1 LFLKSILMYR
11 YSHSR
16 LLICLLLCFL
26 LCSCSELPNG
36 LKTADRIMESAPD
49 SALQILKQ
57 INPHK
62 LYTPSN
68 KAWYAL
74 LISQALDRND
84 IKLESDSIIK
94 TATDYYTGKEP
105 ERAAYAW
112 FYYARIEG
120 NRGNADEEANN
131 LLKAQKFAQFTV
143 NYKLQGL
150 IYSEKA
156 KMYESQKQF
165 DSMIR
170 YNRLSFHS
178 FQLSNSTQN
187 CIISLINLG
196 QGFMYS
202 SRPDSAI
209 PYYTSAGKMALSI
222 RDTLLIST
230 VYKSLGTVYYLQKH
244 FGEALSNYKKA
255 PITHIEVY
263 DANKRYLMAK
273 TYIETGEV
281 DSARNLL
288 NKIVDPHEFAPD
300 YYRLWLS
307 IYEKEGN
314 LKDALRTAIKITYI
328 KDSVNDRKL
337 SVSFA
342 GLDKKYKYQGL
353 QIENQNLIIKNKQ
366 RGIFLLFSL
375 FVLSIFFVVAL
386 FWRLNIKKKQFD
398 VQNEL
403 LEKEKAFVEV
413 EKEKVEKEKE
423 NSTLLEKQLKLQAI
437 LLLNIEQHRT
447 NVIKRPALWKNES
460 KEMHPEQNNTFHEE
474 LIACM
479 DLEYT
484 DISHRLLKDFP
495 SLSKRDILIC
505 CLLLAG
511 FETGMIATIL
521 DVKLDS
527 INKYRYRLRLKFQ
540 LQNSDN
546 LVDYLRQF

>member
-1 LFLKSILMYR
+1 MYTTSCSRFLI
-11 YSHSR
+11 
-16 LLICLLLCFL
+16 CFL
-26 LCSCSELPNG
+26 LCILLYSCSEVPNG
-36 LKTADRIMESAPD
+36 LKTADRLMESAPD
-49 SALQILKQ
+49 SALRILKN
-57 INPHK
+57 INLNK

-68 KAWYAL
+68 KALYSL
-74 LISQALDRND
+74 LMSQALDRND
-84 IKLESDSIIK
+84 IKLETDSIIK
-94 TATDYYTGKEP
+94 TAYDYYTAKEP
-105 ERAAYAW
+105 ERAAYAC
-112 FYYARIEG
+112 FYRARIDG
-120 NRGNADEEANN
+120 NRGKADEQADN
-131 LLKAQKFAQFTV
+131 LLKAQTFARNTV

-150 IYSEKA
+150 IYIEKA
-156 KMYESQKQF
+156 KMYESQKLF
-165 DSMIR
+165 DSLIHYSRM
-170 YNRLSFHS
+170 SFHS

-187 CIISLINLG
+187 SIISLVNLG
-196 QGFMYS
+196 HGFLYS

-209 PYYTSAGKMALSI
+209 RYLTFAGKMALTI
-222 RDTLLIST
+222 HDTLMLST
-230 VYKSLGTVYYLQKH
+230 VYKSLGSVYFMQNH
-244 FGEALSNYKKA
+244 FPEALNYYKRA
-255 PITHIEVY
+255 PITHIGVY
-263 DANKRYLMAK
+263 DANKWYLMAK
-273 TYIETGEV
+273 TYIELGEI
-281 DSARNLL
+281 DSAKILL
-288 NKIVDPHEFAPD
+288 KKINNPQEFAPD
-300 YYRLWLS
+300 YYNLWLS

-314 LKDALRTAIKITYI
+314 LKTALRTAIKII
-328 KDSVNDRKL
+328 DVKDSVNDRKL
-337 SVSFA
+337 TVSFA

-366 RGIFLLFSL
+366 RGIFLLLNL
-375 FVLSIFFVVAL
+375 FVLSIFVVVAL

-403 LEKEKAFVEV
+403 LEKEKAFVEI

-437 LLLNIEQHRT
+437 LLLNIEQHRK
-447 NVIKRPALWKNES
+447 NVLKRPAIWKNES

-484 DISHRLLKDFP
+484 DISHRLLNVFP

-521 DVKLDS
+521 DVKLES
-527 INKYRYRLRLKFQ
+527 ITKYRYRLRLKFQ

>member
-1 LFLKSILMYR
+1 MYTYSYSRFLLS
-11 YSHSR
+11 
-16 LLICLLLCFL
+16 LLLCIL
-26 LCSCSELPNG
+26 LYSCSEVPNG
-36 LKTADRIMESAPD
+36 LKTADRLMESSPD
-49 SALQILKQ
+49 SALQILKH

-68 KAWYAL
+68 EAWYAL

-84 IKLESDSIIK
+84 IKLENDSIIK
-94 TATDYYTGKEP
+94 IATDYYTGKEP

-120 NRGNADEEANN
+120 NRGNADKQANN
-131 LLKAQKFAQFTV
+131 LLKAQKFAQYTL

-165 DSMIR
+165 DSMIH
-170 YNRLSFHS
+170 YNRLAFHS
-178 FQLSNSTQN
+178 FQLSNSNQN
-187 CIISLINLG
+187 SIICLINLG
-196 QGFMYS
+196 HGFLYS

-209 PYYTSAGKMALSI
+209 PYYTQAGKMALSI
-222 RDTLLIST
+222 RDTLMIST
-230 VYKSLGTVYYLQKH
+230 VYKSLGTVYYLQKN
-244 FGEALSNYKKA
+244 FPEALNYYKRA
-255 PITHIEVY
+255 PITHIGVY
-263 DANKRYLMAK
+263 DANKSYLMAK
-273 TYIETGEV
+273 TYIKTGKL

-288 NKIVDPHEFAPD
+288 TKIVDPHEFAPD
-300 YYRLWLS
+300 YYTLWLY

-314 LKDALRTAIKITYI
+314 LKEALHTAIKITNV

-366 RGIFLLFSL
+366 RGIFLLFTL
-375 FVLSIFFVVAL
+375 FVLSIFVVVAL
-386 FWRLNIKKKQFD
+386 FLRLNIKKKQFD

-403 LEKEKAFVEV
+403 LEKEKAFVEI

-423 NSTLLEKQLKLQAI
+423 NSTLLEKQLKLQEI
-437 LLLNIEQHRT
+437 LLLNIEQHRK

-460 KEMHPEQNNTFHEE
+460 KEMHPAQNNTFHEE

-484 DISHRLLKDFP
+484 NISHRLLIDFP

-521 DVKLDS
+521 DVKLES
-527 INKYRYRLRLKFQ
+527 ITKYRYRLRLKFQ

>member
-1 LFLKSILMYR
+1 MHTYFNFRFLIYA
-11 YSHSR
+11 
-16 LLICLLLCFL
+16 LLCIF
-26 LCSCSELPNG
+26 LCSCYETPNG
-36 LKTADRIMESAPD
+36 LNTADSLMESSPD

-57 INPHK
+57 IRPNK
-62 LYTPSN
+62 LYTSSN
-68 KAWYAL
+68 EAWYAL
-74 LISQALDRND
+74 LMSQALDRND
-84 IKLESDSIIK
+84 IKLETDSIIK

-120 NRGNADEEANN
+120 NRGNADQQVNN

-156 KMYESQKQF
+156 KMYESQKQY
-165 DSMIR
+165 DSMIH
-170 YNRLSFHS
+170 YNRLSLHS
-178 FQLSNSTQN
+178 FQLANSTQN
-187 CIISLINLG
+187 CIINLINLG
-196 QGFMYS
+196 HGFMYS

-209 PYYTSAGKMALSI
+209 PYYTAAGKMALTI
-222 RDTLLIST
+222 RDTLMMST
-230 VYKSLGTVYYLQKH
+230 VYKSIGTVYYLQKQ
-244 FGEALSNYKKA
+244 FREALNYYKLA
-255 PITHIEVY
+255 PITNIGVY

-273 TYIETGEV
+273 AYIETGEL
-281 DSARNLL
+281 DSARILL
-288 NKIVDPHEFAPD
+288 TKIADPHEFAPD
-300 YYRLWLS
+300 YYNLWLR

-314 LKDALRTAIKITYI
+314 LKDALRTAVKITYI

-353 QIENQNLIIKNKQ
+353 QIENQNLVIKNKQ

-375 FVLSIFFVVAL
+375 FVLCFSFVVAL

-403 LEKEKAFVEV
+403 LGKEKAFVEI

-437 LLLNIEQHRT
+437 LLLNIEQHRK
-447 NVIKRPALWKNES
+447 NVIKRPGIWKNES
-460 KEMHPEQNNTFHEE
+460 KEMHPEQNNTFHKE

-484 DISHRLLKDFP
+484 DISHRLIVDFP
-495 SLSKRDILIC
+495 SLTKRDILIC

-511 FETGMIATIL
+511 FDTGMIATIL
-521 DVKLDS
+521 DVKLES
-527 INKYRYRLRLKFQ
+527 ITKYRYRLRLKFQ

>member
-1 LFLKSILMYR
+1 MHTYFNFRFLIYA
-11 YSHSR
+11 
-16 LLICLLLCFL
+16 LLCIF
-26 LCSCSELPNG
+26 LCSCYETPNG
-36 LKTADRIMESAPD
+36 LNTADSLMESSPD

-57 INPHK
+57 IRPNK
-62 LYTPSN
+62 LYTSSN
-68 KAWYAL
+68 EAWYAL
-74 LISQALDRND
+74 LMSQALDRND
-84 IKLESDSIIK
+84 IKLETDSIIK

-120 NRGNADEEANN
+120 NRGNADQQANN

-156 KMYESQKQF
+156 KMYESQKQY
-165 DSMIR
+165 DSMIH
-170 YNRLSFHS
+170 YNRLSLYS
-178 FQLSNSTQN
+178 FQLANSTQN
-187 CIISLINLG
+187 CIINLINLG
-196 QGFMYS
+196 HGFMYS

-209 PYYTSAGKMALSI
+209 PYYTAAGKMALTI
-222 RDTLLIST
+222 RDTLMMST
-230 VYKSLGTVYYLQKH
+230 VYKSIGTVYYLQKQ
-244 FGEALSNYKKA
+244 FQEALNYYKLA
-255 PITHIEVY
+255 PITNIGVY

-273 TYIETGEV
+273 AYIETGEL
-281 DSARNLL
+281 DSARILL
-288 NKIVDPHEFAPD
+288 TKIADPHEFAPD
-300 YYRLWLS
+300 YYNLWLR

-314 LKDALRTAIKITYI
+314 LKDALRTAVKITYI

-353 QIENQNLIIKNKQ
+353 QIENQNLVIKNKQ

-375 FVLSIFFVVAL
+375 FVLCFSFVVAL

-403 LEKEKAFVEV
+403 LGKEKAFVEI

-423 NSTLLEKQLKLQAI
+423 NSTLLEKQLKLQSI
-437 LLLNIEQHRT
+437 LLLNIEQHRK
-447 NVIKRPALWKNES
+447 NVIKRPGIWKNES
-460 KEMHPEQNNTFHEE
+460 KEMHPEQNNTFHKE

-484 DISHRLLKDFP
+484 DISHRLIVDFP
-495 SLSKRDILIC
+495 SLTKRDILIC

-511 FETGMIATIL
+511 FDTGMIATIL
-521 DVKLDS
+521 DVKLES
-527 INKYRYRLRLKFQ
+527 ITKYRYRLRLKFQ

>member
-1 LFLKSILMYR
+1 
-11 YSHSR
+11 
-16 LLICLLLCFL
+16 
-26 LCSCSELPNG
+26 
-36 LKTADRIMESAPD
+36 MESSPD
-49 SALQILKQ
+49 SALRILKN
-57 INPHK
+57 INPGK

-74 LISQALDRND
+74 LMSQALDRND
-84 IKLESDSIIK
+84 IKLETDSIIK
-94 TATDYYTGKEP
+94 TASDYYTAKEP
-105 ERAAYAW
+105 ERAAYAF
-112 FYYARIEG
+112 FYHARIDG
-120 NRGNADEEANN
+120 NRGNAEEQAYN
-131 LLKAQKFAQFTV
+131 LLKAQTFAQSTV

-156 KMYESQKQF
+156 RMYESQKQF
-165 DSMIR
+165 DSMIH
-170 YNRLSFHS
+170 YSRLSFHS

-187 CIISLINLG
+187 SIICLINLG
-196 QGFMYS
+196 NGFMYS

-209 PYYTSAGKMALSI
+209 PHFTSAAKMALTI
-222 RDTLLIST
+222 HDTLMLST
-230 VYKSLGTVYYLQKH
+230 VYKSLGSVYFMQNR
-244 FGEALSNYKKA
+244 FPEALNYYKRA
-255 PITHIEVY
+255 PITNIAVY
-263 DANKRYLMAK
+263 DANKWYLMAK
-273 TYIETGEV
+273 TYIETGDL
-281 DSARNLL
+281 DSARILL
-288 NKIVDPHEFAPD
+288 KRIDNPHEFASD

-307 IYEKEGN
+307 IYKKEGN
-314 LKDALRTAIKITYI
+314 LKAALSTAIKITDV

-366 RGIFLLFSL
+366 RGIFLLLNL
-375 FVLSIFFVVAL
+375 FVLSIFMVVVL
-386 FWRLNIKKKQFD
+386 IWRLNIKKKQFN

-403 LEKEKAFVEV
+403 LEKEKAFVEI

-437 LLLNIEQHRT
+437 LLLNIEQYRK
-447 NVIKRPALWKNES
+447 NVIKRPGIWKNES

-484 DISHRLLKDFP
+484 DISHRLLKVFP

-521 DVKLDS
+521 DVKLES
-527 INKYRYRLRLKFQ
+527 ITKYRYRLRLKFQ

>member
-1 LFLKSILMYR
+1 MYTTSYSRFLI
-11 YSHSR
+11 
-16 LLICLLLCFL
+16 CFL
-26 LCSCSELPNG
+26 LCILLYSCSEVPNG
-36 LKTADRIMESAPD
+36 LKTADRLMESYPD
-49 SALQILKQ
+49 SALGILKR
-57 INPHK
+57 IHPTK
-62 LYTPSN
+62 LYTTSN
-68 KAWYAL
+68 KALYAL
-74 LISQALDRND
+74 LMSQALDKND
-84 IKLESDSIIK
+84 IKLETDSIIK

-112 FYYARIEG
+112 FYQARIDG
-120 NRGNADEEANN
+120 NRGNAEEQANN
-131 LLKAQKFAQFTV
+131 LLKAQTFARHTV
-143 NYKLQGL
+143 NFKLRGL

-165 DSMIR
+165 DSLIH
-170 YNRLSFHS
+170 YSRLSFHS

-187 CIISLINLG
+187 SIICLINLG
-196 QGFMYS
+196 HGFMYS

-209 PYYTSAGKMALSI
+209 RYLTTAGKMALTI
-222 RDTLLIST
+222 HDTLMLST
-230 VYKSLGTVYYLQKH
+230 VYKSLGSVYFMQYH
-244 FGEALSNYKKA
+244 FREALDYYKRA
-255 PITHIEVY
+255 PITHIGVY
-263 DANKRYLMAK
+263 DANKWYLMAK
-273 TYIETGEV
+273 TYIEEGKL
-281 DSARNLL
+281 DSARILL
-288 NKIVDPHEFAPD
+288 QKIDNPQEFAPD
-300 YYRLWLS
+300 YYKLWLS
-307 IYEKEGN
+307 IYEKKGN
-314 LKDALRTAIKITYI
+314 LKEALRTAIKISDV

-375 FVLSIFFVVAL
+375 FVLSIFVVVAL
-386 FWRLNIKKKQFD
+386 FWRLNIKKKQFN

-403 LEKEKAFVEV
+403 LEKEKAFVEI

-423 NSTLLEKQLKLQAI
+423 NSNLLEKQLKLQAI
-437 LLLNIEQHRT
+437 LLLNIEQHRN
-447 NVIKRPALWKNES
+447 NVIKRPAIWKNES
-460 KEMHPEQNNTFHEE
+460 REMNPEQNNTFHEE

-484 DISHRLLKDFP
+484 DISHRLLKEFP
-495 SLSKRDILIC
+495 TLSKRDILIC

-521 DVKLDS
+521 DVKLES
-527 INKYRYRLRLKFQ
+527 ITKYRYRLRLKFQ